1 MAGLRPALWGLAA
14 ALVLAVAPA
23 MAATVETLAKVLQID
38 DVVAVLRDEGIE
50 HGRAI
55 DRDMLDG
62 QGGEWWADQVAA
74 IHDPGRIRAG
84 LVAALAAGMNPD
96 EIDAAIAFFDT
107 AGGQALLA
115 YETAARRAMADPE
128 VEAIARAAYDQQRR
142 NRDARFDAVA
152 RFVAVNDLVERNV
165 AGTLGATFHFLR
177 GMSDGGGLDWSE
189 AEILDDV
196 WADEEETRR
205 DTASWIHG
213 FLLMA
218 YRPLDLAELDAYV
231 TFSGTDAG
239 QALNA
244 ALFDGFESIY
254 ADISH
259 ALGAATARA
268 MAASTL

>member
-1 MAGLRPALWGLAA
+1 
-14 ALVLAVAPA
+14 
-23 MAATVETLAKVLQID
+23 
-38 DVVAVLRDEGIE
+38 
-50 HGRAI
+50 
-55 DRDMLDG
+55 
-62 QGGEWWADQVAA
+62 
-74 IHDPGRIRAG
+74 
-84 LVAALAAGMNPD
+84 MNPD

-259 ALGAATARA
+259 ARRRGRWRPAHCRRGLCAPNPRLTPPCRTAISAHPGRN
-268 MAASTL
+268 ASRRGSMT